1 MKFNEQ
7 SLTDAS
13 WYAQRKITLP
23 KFDLPAVR
31 DFSRKNPGWLHFGPG
46 NIFRAFVA
54 ALQQKLLDA
63 GKCNYAITVATPNTR
78 EMIDKIYRPHDDLTL
93 LVTMNPDQSLT
104 KTVVASIAE
113 SLSSNPDDADDWQR
127 LQEIVKNPSLQI
139 ISFTITEKGY
149 KVPADNP
156 SGSLMGK
163 IAALLFERYK
173 HGATPVTLL
182 SLDNCSHN
190 GDVLKA
196 GVLTAAKA
204 QQTDEKFLAYL
215 ERDVAYPWT
224 MIDKITP
231 RPSESVRDILLRD
244 GFEDM
249 DFVASK
255 RGGQYAP
262 FVNAEACEYLVVEDN
277 FVNGRPP
284 LEEVGVIFTQ
294 RDTVEKVERM
304 KVCTCLNPLH
314 TALAIFGCLL
324 GYKSIADEMQ
334 DADLK
339 RLAEQIGQ
347 EGMRVV
353 TDPKV
358 LSPKEFLRQ
367 CLQERFPN
375 PAIPDTPQRIAC
387 DTSQKVGIRFGQTIK
402 AYANEPELSADDL
415 TAIPLAV
422 AGWCRYLMGV
432 DDEGNT
438 FDVSPDPLLEK
449 LQRNFAG
456 KSLGEISDVHA
467 TLAPILSDASIWGS
481 NLYDCGV
488 AQKAEKFFADMASAA
503 HKVRATLTQYLVRG

>member
-149 KVPADNP
+149 KVPAENP

-173 HGATPVTLL
+173 YGATPVTLL

-204 QQTDEKFLAYL
+204 Q
-215 ERDVAYPWT
+215 
-224 MIDKITP
+224 
-231 RPSESVRDILLRD
+231 
-244 GFEDM
+244 
-249 DFVASK
+249 
-255 RGGQYAP
+255 
-262 FVNAEACEYLVVEDN
+262 
-277 FVNGRPP
+277 
-284 LEEVGVIFTQ
+284 
-294 RDTVEKVERM
+294 
-304 KVCTCLNPLH
+304 
-314 TALAIFGCLL
+314 
-324 GYKSIADEMQ
+324 
-334 DADLK
+334 
-339 RLAEQIGQ
+339 
-347 EGMRVV
+347 
-353 TDPKV
+353 
-358 LSPKEFLRQ
+358 
-367 CLQERFPN
+367 
-375 PAIPDTPQRIAC
+375 
-387 DTSQKVGIRFGQTIK
+387 
-402 AYANEPELSADDL
+402 
-415 TAIPLAV
+415 
-422 AGWCRYLMGV
+422 
-432 DDEGNT
+432 
-438 FDVSPDPLLEK
+438 
-449 LQRNFAG
+449 
-456 KSLGEISDVHA
+456 
-467 TLAPILSDASIWGS
+467 
-481 NLYDCGV
+481 
-488 AQKAEKFFADMASAA
+488 
-503 HKVRATLTQYLVRG
+503 